1 MKQNFKTKFTG
12 LILGVGLIL
21 GSCGTSNDVVNNG
34 VFTKRKYTD
43 GYHSN
48 FKKNFKSD
56 EVKNDAEVILDTEN
70 QTSVVS
76 TVQSSKKQTK
86 VDQVKSEKMVV
97 TETTSVD
104 QNNKVQLLTE
114 EKKVDIEGNVNLK
127 KTNVIADNL
136 KENKTVAKVVSMKR
150 AVKKMAPQPK
160 KDSGFLRLLFM
171 IILAILLIALI
182 QMLLPG
188 SLIGNII
195 SIVLL
200 ILLLI
205 FILQIFGVF

>member
-56 EVKNDAEVILDTEN
+56 EVKNETDVILNTEN

-76 TVQSSKKQTK
+76 TVQSSKNQTK
-86 VDQVKSEKMVV
+86 VDQIKSEKTSVTEVPVVIENSNIQLQAEEGVEVAERNTNLKQTNVV
-97 TETTSVD
+97 T
-104 QNNKVQLLTE
+104 
-114 EKKVDIEGNVNLK
+114 
-127 KTNVIADNL
+127 DNL

-150 AVKKMAPQPK
+150 ATKKMAPQPK
-160 KDSGFLRLLFM
+160 KDSGFLRVLFM

-188 SLIGNII
+188 LIGNII
-195 SIVLL
+195 SLVLL
-200 ILLLI
+200 ILI
-205 FILQIFGVF
+205 IVFILKLFGVF